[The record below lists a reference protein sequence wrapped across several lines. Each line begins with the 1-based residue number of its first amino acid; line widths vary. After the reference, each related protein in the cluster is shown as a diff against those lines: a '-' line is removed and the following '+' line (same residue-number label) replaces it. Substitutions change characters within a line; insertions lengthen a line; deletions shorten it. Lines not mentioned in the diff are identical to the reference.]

1 MNKKLIII
9 IAVVALLVAGGAYKT
24 VLAKPKAKAKKP
36 NVEGTVYVLQKE
48 FLVNLAEERY
58 AKISAALILDP
69 KDHSTAAAGGHG
81 APAPPEGYGPM
92 AQEGI
97 IRAIVTDAFTGVHAA
112 ELEDPKKRDK
122 LRHEIVERIHAETD
136 VHADDILFPDLTVQ

>member
-1 MNKKLIII
+1 MNKKIII

-24 VLAKPKAKAKKP
+24 VLAKPKTKAKKP

-58 AKISAALILDP
+58 AKITAALVLNP
-69 KDHSTAAAGGHG
+69 KDHSAAAAGGHG

-92 AQEGI
+92 AQEGVV
-97 IRAIVTDAFTGVHAA
+97 RAIVTDSLTGVPAE
-112 ELEDPKKRDK
+112 ELEDSKKRDK
-122 LRHEIVERIHAETD
+122 LRHEIVERIHEETD

>member
-1 MNKKLIII
+1 MKKIII
-9 IAVVALLVAGGAYKT
+9 IVVVALVAAGGAYKT
-24 VLAKPKAKAKKP
+24 VLAKPKDKAKKP

-58 AKISAALILDP
+58 AKVSAALILNP
-69 KDHSTAAAGGHG
+69 EDHSAAAAGGHG
-81 APAPPEGYGPM
+81 APVPPEGYGPM

-97 IRAIVTDAFTGVHAA
+97 VRAIVTDAFTGVPAA
-112 ELEDPKKRDK
+112 DLEDPKKRDK
-122 LRHEIVERIHAETD
+122 LRHEIVERIHKQTD